1 MSKKFWIFAGLLA
14 SMGMV
19 ACEEESD
26 NSCDPT
32 NFPFC
37 ADGVYYTCVNNT
49 VVEEKCAAGSVCV
62 ANLNGCVNLDDVKCE
77 GSVKKCINGVPV
89 MCVNNAWV
97 ENTTCADGMVCSDG
111 ECIDDPSRI
120 CKENSKSCQ
129 EGVPAMCTNNAWV
142 KGDACGAEQKCV
154 NGACVVYKEC
164 NPACD
169 SATQSCDTTTG
180 TCKDLPKQY
189 TVENVGT
196 LTITES
202 NTCERTGKGKNIV
215 LRGDVLTKEKIYRG
229 GGVVVSGNKITK
241 VGAITDADMKDAT
254 VITCPNAVISAG
266 LINGHDHITFNNQ
279 SPDSWGDERFDHRH
293 DWRKNKNGH
302 SNHNANSTKNNETAE
317 LRQLLSGTVGVFGSG
332 EITGL
337 IRNIDKKGAYG
348 NHYYPQYQTFPLGDG
363 KGAMYKSGCSSYNY
377 KLGNFA
383 FGPHIGEGINEEA
396 LNELRCLSGD
406 GTGSKNIFTNKLA
419 IIHGVASTPDIVN
432 KMAKNDVKLIWSPR
446 TNISLYGDTA
456 QIALHKNMGV
466 TIALGTDWVASGSVN
481 MLREMQCAD
490 FLNTYYYDKVL
501 TDYDIWLAATYNVAL
516 ALGYADITGDLK
528 AGNVADIAIYKK
540 SNNDAHRTVID
551 AALKDVT
558 AVILDGKLVYGDA
571 NIIEDSSAE
580 SFDLCGVAKKINTK
594 ATGTS
599 KSFKDIKKSDKYE
612 TFYCDKPTKE
622 PTCIPMR
629 PRPKDTTA
637 QMTTLY
643 GAESYRTNSYFSDP
657 NDIDGDGIPND
668 QDNCPTVFNPIR
680 PIDVKGGV
688 AKQADADGDG
698 IGDACDPYPLC
709 AANDSSCK

>member
-1 MSKKFWIFAGLLA
+1 MQRFA
-14 SMGMV
+14 
-19 ACEEESD
+19 
-26 NSCDPT
+26 
-32 NFPFC
+32 
-37 ADGVYYTCVNNT
+37 
-49 VVEEKCAAGSVCV
+49 
-62 ANLNGCVNLDDVKCE
+62 
-77 GSVKKCINGVPV
+77 
-89 MCVNNAWV
+89 
-97 ENTTCADGMVCSDG
+97 
-111 ECIDDPSRI
+111 
-120 CKENSKSCQ
+120 Q
-129 EGVPAMCTNNAWV
+129 
-142 KGDACGAEQKCV
+142 
-154 NGACVVYKEC
+154 
-164 NPACD
+164 
-169 SATQSCDTTTG
+169 
-180 TCKDLPKQY
+180 QY

-215 LRGDVLTKEKIYRG
+215 LRGDVLTKDKIYRG

-266 LINGHDHITFNNQ
+266 LLNGHDHITFNNQ
-279 SPDSWGDERFDHRH
+279 APDSWADERFDHRH

-302 SNHNANSTKNNETAE
+302 TNHNGKSAGPNEVTE
-317 LRQLLSGTVGVFGSG
+317 LRQLLSGSVGVFGSG
-332 EITGL
+332 DAQGL
-337 IRNIDKKGAYG
+337 IRNIDRKDAYG
-348 NHYYPQYQTFPLGDG
+348 NHYYPKYETFPLGDSSG
-363 KGAMYKSGCSSYNY
+363 KMLKSGCSYSFKLSNY
-377 KLGNFA
+377 A

-406 GTGSKNIFTNKLA
+406 GNGSKNVFTNKLA
-419 IIHGVASTPDIVN
+419 IIHGVAATPDIVN

-446 TNISLYGDTA
+446 SNISLYGDTA
-456 QIALHKNMGV
+456 QIAMFKNMGV
-466 TIALGTDWVASGSVN
+466 TIALGTDWVLSGSVN
-481 MLREMQCAD
+481 VLREMQCAD
-490 FLNTYYYDKVL
+490 FLNTYYFDKVL
-501 TDYDIWLAATYNVAL
+501 SDYDIWLAATYNVAL

-528 AGNVADIAIYKK
+528 AGNIADIAIYKK

-551 AALKDVT
+551 AAMKDVT
-558 AVILDGKLVYGDA
+558 AVIIDGKLVYGDA
-571 NIIEDSSAE
+571 NIIDDSSAE

-599 KSFKDIKKSDKYE
+599 KSFKDIKNSDRYE

>member
-1 MSKKFWIFAGLLA
+1 
-14 SMGMV
+14 
-19 ACEEESD
+19 
-26 NSCDPT
+26 
-32 NFPFC
+32 
-37 ADGVYYTCVNNT
+37 
-49 VVEEKCAAGSVCV
+49 
-62 ANLNGCVNLDDVKCE
+62 
-77 GSVKKCINGVPV
+77 
-89 MCVNNAWV
+89 
-97 ENTTCADGMVCSDG
+97 
-111 ECIDDPSRI
+111 
-120 CKENSKSCQ
+120 
-129 EGVPAMCTNNAWV
+129 
-142 KGDACGAEQKCV
+142 
-154 NGACVVYKEC
+154 
-164 NPACD
+164 
-169 SATQSCDTTTG
+169 
-180 TCKDLPKQY
+180 
-189 TVENVGT
+189 
-196 LTITES
+196 
-202 NTCERTGKGKNIV
+202 
-215 LRGDVLTKEKIYRG
+215 
-229 GGVVVSGNKITK
+229 
-241 VGAITDADMKDAT
+241 
-254 VITCPNAVISAG
+254 
-266 LINGHDHITFNNQ
+266 
-279 SPDSWGDERFDHRH
+279 
-293 DWRKNKNGH
+293 
-302 SNHNANSTKNNETAE
+302 
-317 LRQLLSGTVGVFGSG
+317 
-332 EITGL
+332 
-337 IRNIDKKGAYG
+337 
-348 NHYYPQYQTFPLGDG
+348 
-363 KGAMYKSGCSSYNY
+363 
-377 KLGNFA
+377 
-383 FGPHIGEGINEEA
+383 
-396 LNELRCLSGD
+396 
-406 GTGSKNIFTNKLA
+406 
-419 IIHGVASTPDIVN
+419 
-432 KMAKNDVKLIWSPR
+432 MAKNDVKLIWSPR

-456 QIALHKNMGV
+456 QIALYKNMGV
-466 TIALGTDWVASGSVN
+466 TIALGTDWVLSGSVN